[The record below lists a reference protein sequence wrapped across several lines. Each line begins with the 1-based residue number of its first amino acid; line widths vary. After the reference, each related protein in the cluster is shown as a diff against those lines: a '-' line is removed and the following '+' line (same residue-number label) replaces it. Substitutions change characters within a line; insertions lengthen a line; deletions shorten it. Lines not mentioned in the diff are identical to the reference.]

1 MMKEAQEMMADPNFQ
16 SNMKQMMQGQGFQ
29 QAMSQTNT
37 DLQDPVKLKAM
48 EEKAEKAIAE
58 GNKEL
63 EEQDKQRRLQVT
75 AAVAKAQKERTE
87 ADAAAAAA
95 AAAEEEDAKK
105 EAADDTKKEDDSPA
119 FQLNL
124 N

>member
-16 SNMKQMMQGQGFQ
+16 NNMKQMMQGQGFQ
-29 QAMSQTNT
+29 EAMSQTNT

-48 EEKAEKAIAE
+48 EEKAEKAIEE

-63 EEQDKQRRLQVT
+63 EEQERLRRLQVT
-75 AAVAKAQKERTE
+75 AAVAKAQKERKEAEAASGEASTE
-87 ADAAAAAA
+87 A
-95 AAAEEEDAKK
+95 EEDKK
-105 EAADDTKKEDDSPA
+105 QAADDKTKEDDVPA
-119 FQLNL
+119 FQMNL

>member
-16 SNMKQMMQGQGFQ
+16 TNMKQMMQGQGFQ
-29 QAMSQTNT
+29 EAMSQTNT

-48 EEKAEKAIAE
+48 EEKAEKAIEE

-63 EEQDKQRRLQVT
+63 EEQERLRRLQVT
-75 AAVAKAQKERTE
+75 AAVAKAQKDRDEAEAGAGEASTE
-87 ADAAAAAA
+87 A
-95 AAAEEEDAKK
+95 EEDDKK
-105 EAADDTKKEDDSPA
+105 EAADDKTKEDDVPA
-119 FQLNL
+119 FQMNL